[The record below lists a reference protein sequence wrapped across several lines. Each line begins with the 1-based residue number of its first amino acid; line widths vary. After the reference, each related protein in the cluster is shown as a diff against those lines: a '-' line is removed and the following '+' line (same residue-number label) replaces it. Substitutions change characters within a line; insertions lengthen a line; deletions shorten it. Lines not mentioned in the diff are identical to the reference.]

1 MLMAVCHSAASGW
14 SKVEDL
20 DAVSELRKEPGNL
33 LWAEVDVKGLSPQ
46 DVATIAEE
54 FGLHP
59 LAVEDAIRTKQRPK
73 LDTYEEHMFLVLHQ
87 LDERDGQLE
96 ASQMAIFAGDRWVIT
111 IHEGCTRML
120 EESKK
125 RWRDNED
132 RLRDEPPYLVHTLL
146 DVAVDDYE
154 TIADELEENVEAL
167 EDRVLGS
174 PLSAVQ
180 RPLYS
185 LKQKLSRLRRYALP
199 LLRVL
204 DSILND
210 EANKLLIGTSGDLFR
225 DVHDH
230 VIRLRDQV
238 QNIDDLSD
246 AVIDFTRAEQSTA
259 LNEVTKKL
267 TGWAAII
274 AVPTFIASVYGM
286 NFALLPE
293 EGHIFGFW
301 FALGLMVA
309 AGGFLY
315 FYFKRKRWI

>member
-1 MLMAVCHSAASGW
+1 MAVCHSAASGW
-14 SKVEDL
+14 TKVEDL

-33 LWAEVDVKGLSPQ
+33 VWAEVDVRGLSPQ

-111 IHEGCTRML
+111 IHEGCARML

-125 RWRDNED
+125 RWTENEG

-154 TIADELEENVEAL
+154 TIADGLEENVEEL
-167 EDRVLGS
+167 EERVLGS
-174 PLSAVQ
+174 PLASVQ

-210 EANKLLIGTSGDLFR
+210 EDNKLLVGTSGDLFR

-309 AGGFLY
+309 AGAFLY

>member
-1 MLMAVCHSAASGW
+1 M
-14 SKVEDL
+14 EDL
-20 DAVSELRKEPGNL
+20 DAVSELREKPGNL
-33 LWAEVDVKGLSPQ
+33 LWAEVDVEGLSPQ

-73 LDTYEEHMFLVLHQ
+73 LDSYEEHMFLVFHE
-87 LDERDGQLE
+87 LDEKDGQLE
-96 ASQMAIFAGDRWVIT
+96 ASQMAIFAGDRWVVT
-111 IHEGCTRML
+111 IHEGCNRML
-120 EESKK
+120 EEAKK
-125 RWRDNED
+125 RWRSNEE

-154 TIADELEENVEAL
+154 RIADELEESVEAL
-167 EDRVLGS
+167 EEQVLGS
-174 PLSAVQ
+174 PLSSVQ

-199 LLRVL
+199 LSRVL

-210 EANKLLIGTSGDLFR
+210 EANKLLIGTSGHLFR

-286 NFALLPE
+286 NFALIPE
-293 EGHIFGFW
+293 DGHIFGFW
-301 FALGLMVA
+301 FALALMVA
-309 AGGFLY
+309 AGAFLY